1 MIQQCFVAIGR
12 IPGEC
17 IFVHLDDVPLLKKY
31 GYSAK
36 VKCIGIDFQ
45 TGQISEPVVIDVL
58 LKFVPHDLI
67 RSEGEREVISD
78 LVNDIMTVSQI
89 EALNKQFEE
98 IRLQE

>member
-1 MIQQCFVAIGR
+1 MVIQNFIAIGR

-17 IFVHLDDVPLLKKY
+17 IFVHLDDIPLLKEY

-45 TGQISEPVVIDVL
+45 TGQFSEPVIIDVL
-58 LKFVPHDLI
+58 LKFVPHDI
-67 RSEGEREVISD
+67 ICSEGEREVISD
-78 LVNDIMTVSQI
+78 LVNEIIPAGQI

>member
-1 MIQQCFVAIGR
+1 MIRQCFVAIGR

-17 IFVHLDDVPLLKKY
+17 IFVHLDDVPLLKED

-45 TGQISEPVVIDVL
+45 TGQISDSTIIDVL
-58 LKFVPHDLI
+58 LKFVPHDI
-67 RSEGEREVISD
+67 ICSEGERKVISD
-78 LVNDIMTVSQI
+78 LVSEIMTISQI
-89 EALNKQFEE
+89 EALNKQFKE